1 MKKQWQGIQ
10 IEAEGTGIS
19 KPLSSQVN
27 LLGEL
32 LGAVIREY
40 AGQEIFELVETLRNH
55 CKSGRYEAAAAMI
68 RKLELPEINRV
79 LRSFTV
85 FFRLVNMAE
94 QEEIVRINHE
104 RERTATA
111 QNPRS
116 ESLMEAVRELQNRG
130 FSLEQLMDKIRTL
143 DIQPTLTAHPT
154 EARRRTILLKQTHL
168 AAVLKE
174 FNEKNF
180 TPAEEESAYAHIYH
194 LITLLLA
201 TDEIRTQNLTVRDEV
216 QNGLYFTQNSIWKVV
231 PGIYRDLE
239 DAVETCYQQRPE
251 MPPFLRYRSWIGGD
265 RDGNPNVTPEVTGET
280 LNALRRAAITL
291 YLNEL
296 EGLRRELSISTRLV
310 KVPKNLLDSLKREA
324 REVSL
329 DPGLMQAYRNE
340 PFRLKIVY
348 MSHRL
353 RELMESERRTQ
364 NPPYSR
370 EQFLKDLLSIRDCLQ
385 DSGLGEQFR
394 SVRLLNLIRRVQTF
408 GFYLNALD
416 IRQHSGVHEKAVEEL
431 LAAAGVVKRY
441 SRLSDA
447 EKLRILN
454 SELHNSRPLLPRK
467 AQLSEQSGRALD
479 TFKLIERE
487 KSADSGAIGSYIIS
501 MTHQVSDML
510 EVLLLAKEVGLWE
523 KKGNRVVSALDVVP
537 LFETI
542 TDLEDAE
549 ELLRFLFRNP
559 VYRLHLRARGNF
571 QEIMLGYSD
580 SNKDGGYWIANWALH
595 KAQEKIARIG
605 EEHGVTIRLFH
616 GRGGTVGRGG
626 GRANQ
631 AISALPENSQNGRIR
646 FTEQGEVI
654 SFRYARTAIAHR
666 HLEQIVNAVLKAE
679 YRKTPQFNRPEA
691 REVMEFI
698 ARRSMQAYHAL
709 IHHPD
714 FWQWYK
720 EVTPIEHISELR
732 IASRPASRKSA
743 QEVDFESM
751 RAIPWVF
758 SWTQT
763 RYNVPGWYGFGAPL
777 LEAMQDKNRRM
788 LLQEM
793 YAEWPFFQAV
803 LNNAQL
809 EMARTRLPIAKY
821 YQSLSTVNFD
831 ERIREEF
838 SKAREA
844 ILQISGQEEILDN
857 SPVIQKSIYLRNPY
871 TDVLN
876 LLQIELM
883 RRWREAEPHH
893 NEDGLRH
900 AILLS
905 INGIA
910 AAMQSTG

>member
-19 KPLSSQVN
+19 EPLSIQVN
-27 LLGEL
+27 MLGEL

-40 AGQEIFELVETLRNH
+40 AGQEIFELVEKLRHH
-55 CKSGRYEAAAAMI
+55 CKNGRYEAAAAMI
-68 RKLELPEINRV
+68 SKLDLPEINWV

-94 QEEIVRINHE
+94 QEEIVRINRE

-116 ESLMEAVRELQNRG
+116 ESLMEAVQELRNRG
-130 FSLEQLMDKIRTL
+130 YSFEQLMDKIRTL

-168 AAVLKE
+168 SAVLKE
-174 FNEKNF
+174 FNQRNF
-180 TPAEEESAYAHIYH
+180 TPAEEESAYAYIYH

-201 TDEIRTQNLTVRDEV
+201 TDEIRIQNLSVRDEV
-216 QNGLYFTQNSIWKVV
+216 QNGLYFVQNTIWEVV
-231 PGIYRDLE
+231 PDIYRDLE
-239 DAVETCYQQRPE
+239 EALETCYQQCEEIPL
-251 MPPFLRYRSWIGGD
+251 FLHYRSWIGGD
-265 RDGNPNVTPEVTGET
+265 RDGNPNVTPEVTDET
-280 LNALRRAAITL
+280 LNTLHRAAITL

-310 KVPKNLLDSLKREA
+310 KVPKSLTNSLKREA
-324 REVSL
+324 REVNL
-329 DPGLMQAYRNE
+329 DPGLIEAYRNE
-340 PFRLKIVY
+340 PFRLKIVC
-348 MSHRL
+348 MSRRL
-353 RELMESERRTQ
+353 RELMEPGRSTR
-364 NPPYSR
+364 NPSYTR
-370 EQFLKDLLSIRDCLQ
+370 EQFLKDLLLIRDCLQ
-385 DSGLGEQFR
+385 ESDLGEQFR
-394 SVRLLNLIRRVQTF
+394 SVRLLNLVRRVQTF

-416 IRQHSGVHEKAVEEL
+416 IRQHSEVHEKAVEEL
-431 LAAAGVVKRY
+431 LAAAGVAKNY
-441 SRLSDA
+441 SRLSEE
-447 EKLRILN
+447 EKLEILN
-454 SELHNSRPLLPRK
+454 TELHNSRPLLPRK
-467 AQLSEQSGRALD
+467 TKLSDHTARTVD
-479 TFKLIERE
+479 IFKLIERE

-523 KKGNRVVSALDVVP
+523 KKGNRVVTALDVVP

-549 ELLRFLFRNP
+549 ELLRDLFRNP
-559 VYRLHLRARGNF
+559 LYRQHLQARGNF

-595 KAQEKIARIG
+595 KAQEQIARIE

-631 AISALPENSQNGRIR
+631 AISALPENSRNGRIR

-654 SFRYARTAIAHR
+654 SFRYAQTAIAHR

-679 YRKTPQFNRPEA
+679 YRNTPQFNRPEA
-691 REVMEFI
+691 RELMEFI
-698 ARRSMQAYHAL
+698 ARRSMQAYHDL

-714 FWQWYK
+714 FWQWYR
-720 EVTPIEHISELR
+720 EVTPIEHISKLR
-732 IASRPASRKSA
+732 IASRPVSRKSA

-777 LEAMQDKNRRM
+777 LEVMQDKNNGM
-788 LLQEM
+788 LLWEM

-821 YQSLSTVNFD
+821 YQVLSTVNFD
-831 ERIREEF
+831 DRIGEEF
-838 SKAREA
+838 SKTRRA
-844 ILQISGQEEILDN
+844 ILQITGQEDILDN

-883 RRWREAEPHH
+883 RRWREAEHH
-893 NEDGLRH
+893 NNEDDLRH